1 MKIAKIIVI
10 CLIPIFV
17 ISFTVIGCKKEIV
30 EETTAAET
38 AAVTTAVA
46 ETTAV
51 ETTAGEPVTIRI
63 SMWGEAEVPGL
74 NNWWKE
80 TAEMYMKEHPNVT
93 VEPNEIPMDNIQ
105 QEWMAAVAAGDPPDI
120 QLMGRQEGIDAATN
134 GDILP
139 IEDFWTEEEVNH
151 ILPSA
156 RRELGWDGKLWL
168 VPEYMDPWLMVY
180 NKKVFKD
187 SGLDPEKPPT
197 TWVEFMAAAEKIKNA
212 GFIPF
217 GMGVKDGYMN
227 VWWLCLVGLQSLDDP
242 SDIHQAVLGKQSF
255 ADPKHADVWKIMDE
269 IKKKGYFNEDVL
281 SLGMTEGND
290 LFYSGTVAMSMAV
303 QPMIAAYVKELG
315 IENVGAMLTPFPDIT
330 GKLTGTIPIPAMPLA
345 LANAKHPD
353 IAADVLRFCHSQDRV
368 NALYEI
374 AHGMQ
379 ANDLFDP
386 STITDAMDKQI
397 AEWFLAAPG
406 YTYNWHYTPQIE
418 GEAYVIGQELLNGS
432 ITPEEAGKKMD
443 DAAAKWRQDNPEM
456 VKVFERIAT
465 EWASSN

>member
-197 TWVEFMAAAEKIKNA
+197 TWVEFM
-212 GFIPF
+212 P
-217 GMGVKDGYMN
+217 
-227 VWWLCLVGLQSLDDP
+227 Q
-242 SDIHQAVLGKQSF
+242 Q
-255 ADPKHADVWKIMDE
+255 
-269 IKKKGYFNEDVL
+269 KKLK
-281 SLGMTEGND
+281 
-290 LFYSGTVAMSMAV
+290 
-303 QPMIAAYVKELG
+303 
-315 IENVGAMLTPFPDIT
+315 
-330 GKLTGTIPIPAMPLA
+330 
-345 LANAKHPD
+345 
-353 IAADVLRFCHSQDRV
+353 
-368 NALYEI
+368 
-374 AHGMQ
+374 MQ
-379 ANDLFDP
+379 AL
-386 STITDAMDKQI
+386 SR
-397 AEWFLAAPG
+397 LA
-406 YTYNWHYTPQIE
+406 W
-418 GEAYVIGQELLNGS
+418 V
-432 ITPEEAGKKMD
+432 
-443 DAAAKWRQDNPEM
+443 
-456 VKVFERIAT
+456 
-465 EWASSN
+465 